1 MIFIDNLDSEE
12 LNIYHELSEN
22 QLSRI
27 YEPELGLFI
36 AESAK
41 VIERAMDAGYEPA
54 SILVEKDEVDR
65 EGKEV
70 IARCKNLGPGSGAG
84 LNKEIPV
91 YVAPKELMNK
101 ITGYNLTRG
110 LLCAMKRKP
119 LPSVADICKGARRI
133 AVLENVTNPT
143 NVGAIV
149 RNAAALG
156 MDGILFTSGCADPLY
171 RRAARVSMGT
181 IFGIPWTYIP
191 KNEPV
196 SILKDLGFKTVAL
209 ALRDDTVDLE
219 DESLLSEE
227 KLAILLGSEGYGLL
241 DETIRNSDFC
251 VKIPMSH
258 NVDSLNVAACSA
270 VVFWQF
276 GKR

>member
-1 MIFIDNLDSEE
+1 MGYRLNDVKDLNTDE
-12 LNIYHELSEN
+12 LRIYHELSEN

-54 SILVEKDEVDR
+54 SILVQDDQLDKEA
-65 EGKEV
+65 KEV
-70 IARCKNLGPGSGAG
+70 LSRC
-84 LNKEIPV
+84 ERMQCDIPV
-91 YVAPKELMNK
+91 YVASMDVLST

-110 LLCAMKRKP
+110 LLCAMKRKA
-119 LPSVADICKGARRI
+119 LPAVTDICKDAHRI

-149 RNAAALG
+149 RNAAALN
-156 MDGILFTSGCADPLY
+156 MDAILFTSGCADPLY

-181 IFGIPWTYIP
+181 IFALPWTYIP
-191 KNEPV
+191 KDMAI
-196 SILKDLGFKTVAL
+196 SSLKEHGFKTVAL
-209 ALRDDTVDLE
+209 ALRDDTAELG
-219 DESLLSEE
+219 DEELNKEE

-241 DETIRNSDFC
+241 PETIKESDYC

-276 GKR
+276 GNR

>member
-1 MIFIDNLDSEE
+1 MIFVDDLSLDEFK
-12 LNIYHELSEN
+12 IYHELSEN

-27 YEPELGLFI
+27 YEPGLGLFI

-54 SILVEKDEVDR
+54 SILVDEKELSK
-65 EGKEV
+65 EGKTV
-70 IARCKNLGPGSGAG
+70 IERSMAIDKD
-84 LNKEIPV
+84 IPV
-91 YVAPKELMNK
+91 YVARGDALKA

-119 LPSVADICKGARRI
+119 LPKVSDICMGAKRI

-149 RNAAALG
+149 RNAAALN
-156 MDGILFTSGCADPLY
+156 MDAILFTSGCADPLY

-181 IFGIPWTYIP
+181 IFAIPWTYIP
-191 KNEPV
+191 KGEPV
-196 SILKDLGFKTVAL
+196 SILKEYGFKTAAL
-209 ALRDDTVDLE
+209 ALRDDTTELDDNRLCG
-219 DESLLSEE
+219 EE
-227 KLAILLGSEGYGLL
+227 KLAVLLGSEGYGLL
-241 DETIRNSDFC
+241 PETIEDSDYC